1 MNQQNN
7 TTSILGDTPPPFSQ
21 PKQPGITGDFENTYA
36 QWQANRTPETNT
48 ALLKNIQPIVDT
60 AVSSYLGSNPPA
72 TLKNRARLLALQ
84 AMDKYDP
91 AKGNVKNHL
100 LTHLQRL
107 RRLGAQSQNIIA
119 IPEQVGLDFQKIQ
132 RVENDIR
139 AELSRDPTDEE
150 LADKTGLSVRRIRKV
165 RQFNQ
170 PVAEGM
176 TARQSETAT
185 DGGNADIASTLPG
198 QRDAHTAWLDF
209 VYDDLGAVDRI
220 IMDSL
225 LGRNGRRKTSTQDLA
240 RRLNIS
246 PGAVSQRA
254 AKIQEMIDQRYKH
267 GF

>member
-1 MNQQNN
+1 MQPLNPNA
-7 TTSILGDTPPPFSQ
+7 SILGDTPAPFSQ
-21 PKQPGITGDFENTYA
+21 VKQPGVRGDFDTVYS
-36 QWQANRTPETNT
+36 QWQKNRTPETNT
-48 ALLKNIQPIVDT
+48 QLLQNIQPIVDT
-60 AVSSYLGSNPPA
+60 AVHSYVGAGAPA

-84 AMDKYDP
+84 AMDTYDP
-91 AKGNVKNHL
+91 QKGNVKTHL

-107 RRLGAQSQNIIA
+107 RRLNAQSQNIIQ

-150 LADKTGLSVRRIRKV
+150 IADRTGLSVKRLRKI

-176 TARQSETAT
+176 TARQTDMTA
-185 DGGNADIASTLPG
+185 GNQDIAATRPDRTG
-198 QRDAHTAWLDF
+198 AHDAWLDF
-209 VYDDLGAVDRI
+209 VYDDLGAVDKI

-225 LGRNGRRKTSTQDLA
+225 LGRHGRKKLPTQELA
-240 RRLNIS
+240 NKLNIS

-254 AKIQEMIDQRYKH
+254 AKIQEMIDKRYEH

>member
-1 MNQQNN
+1 MP
-7 TTSILGDTPPPFSQ
+7 SILGDTPAPFSQ
-21 PKQPGITGDFENTYA
+21 TQQPGVKTDFDAAYT
-36 QWQANRTPETNT
+36 QWQSSRTPETNT

-60 AVSSYLGSNPPA
+60 AVSSYLGANPPA

-84 AMDKYDP
+84 AMEKYDP
-91 AKGNVKNHL
+91 QKGNVKTHL

-107 RRLGAQSQNIIA
+107 RRLGAQSQNIIS
-119 IPEQVGLDFQKIQ
+119 IPEQVGLDFQKIN

-139 AELSRDPTDEE
+139 ADLSRDPTDEE
-150 LADKTGLSVRRIRKV
+150 VADRTGLSVKRIRKI

-170 PVAEGM
+170 PISEGM
-176 TARQSETAT
+176 TARQT
-185 DGGNADIASTLPG
+185 DMSSANNADIASTRPG
-198 QRDAHTAWLDF
+198 QHGAQDAWLDF
-209 VYDDLGAVDRI
+209 VYEDLGAVDRI

-225 LGRNGRRKTSTQDLA
+225 LGRNGRRKSSTQDLA

-254 AKIQEMIDQRYKH
+254 AKIQDMVDQRYKH